1 MTRFGTLALV
11 TAMLAVVGC
20 STAIQLTDRGRLV
33 NHITRADMPSG
44 CNLLGDVAIGIPP
57 DAARPRTEADL
68 VILMRN
74 KTAEVGG
81 NTLLVDDSEQLE
93 DSSGSPYFRGRG
105 IAYACPAPEP
115 ETTGSAGGEEGGAQG
130 EGAAGDEAEGAGEG
144 EGGEG
149 SGDDDAMMEDL
160 LGE

>member
-1 MTRFGTLALV
+1 MMRFGTLALV
-11 TAMLAVVGC
+11 TALLAAAGC

-74 KTAEVGG
+74 KSAEMGG
-81 NTLLVDDSEQLE
+81 NTLLVDDSEQRE
-93 DSSGSPYFRGRG
+93 DSSGNPYFRGRG

-115 ETTGSAGGEEGGAQG
+115 EATGSAGGDEPAEGEPTEG
-130 EGAAGDEAEGAGEG
+130 EGS

-149 SGDDDAMMEDL
+149 SAEDDDAAMEDL